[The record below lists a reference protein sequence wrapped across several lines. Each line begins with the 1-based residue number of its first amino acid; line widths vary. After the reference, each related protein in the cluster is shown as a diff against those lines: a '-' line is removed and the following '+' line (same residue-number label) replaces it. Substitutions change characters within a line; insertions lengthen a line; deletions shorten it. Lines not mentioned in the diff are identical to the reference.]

1 MSYDFLSNVG
11 SADEIRKKVSALLA
25 DNDQHGTV
33 FLLLDKARTVLI
45 DRTQRR
51 PNEVAVFAKD
61 IEDGATVI
69 LHLPFDS
76 PTAQATI
83 ITTNPKGEQ

>member
-1 MSYDFLSNVG
+1 MSYDFLNNVG

-25 DNDQHGTV
+25 DNDQDGTV